1 MVCISIVGLVLLL
14 SVSVILFQY
23 FKTRGQEQLYAYI
36 YSENVLVQ
44 VIDLTAV
51 EEPYSFTIGDKDK
64 GYNTVEVR
72 HNSIGITAASCPDHV
87 CMNTGF
93 IETDLVPIVCLPNK
107 LVIEIH
113 TENVADETVIDAVTQ

>member
-1 MVCISIVGLVLLL
+1 MVCIGIVGLVLLL
-14 SVSVILFQY
+14 SVSVIFFQY
-23 FKTRGQEQLYAYI
+23 FKTIGQEQRYAYI

-51 EEPYSFTIGDKDK
+51 EEPYSLTIGDKS
-64 GYNTVEVR
+64 GEYNTIEVR
-72 HNSIGITAASCPDHV
+72 HNSVGIAAASCPDHV

-93 IETDLVPIVCLPNK
+93 IETNLVPIVCLPNK

-113 TENVADETVIDAVTQ
+113 TENTADETVIDAVTQ